1 MAAIFIHDLIPTV
14 LSAVLPDTSGFSVI
28 DANKKAA
35 CCQGCFRCW
44 LASPG
49 QCVMK
54 DDLQT
59 VGAQIGS
66 CEKAIIFSQCCYGG
80 FSPGVKRVLDR
91 AISLSLPFFT
101 YRGGRVHHPLRYQ
114 NRPAFLACF
123 YGAATDFERE
133 TAAKLVEVNRV
144 NMGFS
149 AAQTF
154 FAEKPELLAE
164 VIKNR

>member
-1 MAAIFIHDLIPTV
+1 MQTLFLRKGLSGHTMAAIFIHDLIPNV

-66 CEKAIIFSQCCYGG
+66 CEKAIIFSRCCYGG
-80 FSPGVKRVLDR
+80 FSPGVKKVLDR

-101 YRGGRVHHPLRYQ
+101 HRGGIHSS
-114 NRPAFLACF
+114 F
-123 YGAATDFERE
+123 YSRCCIWCSRAMDSIMTF
-133 TAAKLVEVNRV
+133 TASRSPIR
-144 NMGFS
+144 S
-149 AAQTF
+149 AMQI
-154 FAEKPELLAE
+154 PE
-164 VIKNR
+164 

>member
-1 MAAIFIHDLIPTV
+1 MAAIFIHDLIPAV

-28 DANKKAA
+28 DANRKAA

-54 DDLQT
+54 DNLQT
-59 VGAQIGS
+59 VGAQIGT
-66 CEKAIIFSQCCYGG
+66 CKKVIILSRCYYGG
-80 FSPGVKRVLDR
+80 FSSGVKKVLDR

-101 YRGGRVHHPLRYQ
+101 YRGGRVHHLLRYQ
-114 NRPAFLACF
+114 NRPTLTVCF
-123 YGAATDFERE
+123 YGAVTDFERE

>member
-1 MAAIFIHDLIPTV
+1 MTTLFIHDLP
-14 LSAVLPDTSGFSVI
+14 LSQISDSLPDTTGFSVI

-49 QCVMK
+49 QCMMK
-54 DDLQT
+54 EDLQT
-59 VGAQIGS
+59 VSSQIGS
-66 CEKAIIFSQCCYGG
+66 CEKVIIFSRCCCGG
-80 FSPGVKRVLDR
+80 FSPCVKRALDR

-114 NRPAFLACF
+114 NRPMLTVCF
-123 YGAATDFERE
+123 YGAVTDFERE
-133 TAAKLVEVNRV
+133 TAMRLVEANQV

-149 AAQTF
+149 SAQVY
-154 FAEKPELLAE
+154 FAEKQEFLTE

>member
-1 MAAIFIHDLIPTV
+1 MNFGNSTSAIYILDLTPLL
-14 LSAVLPDTSGFSVI
+14 LSTVLPDTSGFSVI
-28 DANKKAA
+28 DANQKAA

-66 CEKAIIFSQCCYGG
+66 CEKVNIFSRCCYGG
-80 FSPGVKRVLDR
+80 FSPGVKRVLDC

-114 NRPAFLACF
+114 NRPTLTVRI
-123 YGAATDFERE
+123 YGAVTDFERE
-133 TAAKLVEVNRV
+133 TATRLDEVN
-144 NMGFS
+144 
-149 AAQTF
+149 
-154 FAEKPELLAE
+154 
-164 VIKNR
+164 

>member
-1 MAAIFIHDLIPTV
+1 MAAIFIHDLTPV
-14 LSAVLPDTSGFSVI
+14 LLSAVLSDTSGFSVI

-59 VGAQIGS
+59 VGAQIGT
-66 CEKAIIFSQCCYGG
+66 CEKVIILSRCRYGG
-80 FSPGVKRVLDR
+80 FSPRVKRVLDR

-114 NRPAFLACF
+114 NRPTLTVCF
-123 YGAATDFERE
+123 YGAVTDFERE
-133 TAAKLVEVNRV
+133 TAMRLVEANRV

-149 AAQTF
+149 SAQTF

>member
-14 LSAVLPDTSGFSVI
+14 LSAVLPDTSGFFVI

-59 VGAQIGS
+59 VGAQIGT
-66 CEKAIIFSQCCYGG
+66 CKKVIILSRCCYGG
-80 FSPGVKRVLDR
+80 FSPGVKKVLDR

-101 YRGGRVHHPLRYQ
+101 YRSGRVPHPLRYQ
-114 NRPAFLACF
+114 NRPTRTVCF
-123 YGAATDFERE
+123 YGDVTALERE
-133 TAAKLVEVNRV
+133 TAMRLVEANRV

-149 AAQTF
+149 SVQVY
-154 FAEKPELLAE
+154 FAEKPEFLTE

>member
-1 MAAIFIHDLIPTV
+1 MNSSGRMQTLFLRKGSSGRTMAAIFIHDLIPTV

-28 DANKKAA
+28 DANKKGA

-59 VGAQIGS
+59 IGVQIGS
-66 CEKAIIFSQCCYGG
+66 CEKVIILSRCCYGG
-80 FSPGVKRVLDR
+80 FSPGVKKVLDR

-101 YRGGRVHHPLRYQ
+101 YRLRGLS
-114 NRPAFLACF
+114 RPI
-123 YGAATDFERE
+123 GSIW
-133 TAAKLVEVNRV
+133 
-144 NMGFS
+144 GFHRHRYS
-149 AAQTF
+149 FQKSQGF
-154 FAEKPELLAE
+154 
-164 VIKNR
+164 